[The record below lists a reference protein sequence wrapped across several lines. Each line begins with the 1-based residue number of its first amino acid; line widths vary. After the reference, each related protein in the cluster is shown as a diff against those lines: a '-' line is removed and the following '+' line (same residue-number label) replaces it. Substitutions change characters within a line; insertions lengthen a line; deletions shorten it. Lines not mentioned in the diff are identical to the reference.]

1 MEKYTELEEVNKN
14 KPLWIRDPKEVS
26 HDEYAN
32 FYKGLTND
40 WEDHLAVKHFA
51 VEGQLEFRCM
61 LFIPKRAPT
70 DLFDNNQKK
79 NNFKLYV
86 RRVFITDD
94 SQEFVPD
101 YLSFLTGVVDSQDLP
116 LNVSREMLQQSKILK
131 VIRKNIIKKAIELFE
146 ELSEDE
152 EKYNTLYNNFSKN
165 LKLGIHEDSVNKA
178 KLAKLLRYYSSNSE
192 SVTSLTDYVSRMKEN
207 QNNIYYI
214 TGESLEIVATSSFVQ
229 GVVSR
234 GLEVLFMTEPIDEYC
249 VQQLS
254 EFDGKKLVCITK
266 EGLELPENDEEKKS
280 FDEINKDYEPV
291 CSKIKELLGD
301 QIERV
306 YVSNRLV
313 DDPCCVVT
321 SQHGWSANMERIMK
335 AQALRDNST
344 MNYMIA
350 KKCLEINPLHP
361 IMKTVKQNLTEN
373 KELESMK
380 NLLHLLL
387 ETSMLS
393 SGFSLN
399 NPKSFSDRMY
409 NMVMLGLGIDL
420 DELYGKPDENS
431 LPATESCGDGSTEIC
446 AEPASES
453 CCDNSSCPTESNA
466 ESSEVS
472 AEEMEQ
478 VD

>member
-1 MEKYTELEEVNKN
+1 
-14 KPLWIRDPKEVS
+14 
-26 HDEYAN
+26 
-32 FYKGLTND
+32 
-40 WEDHLAVKHFA
+40 
-51 VEGQLEFRCM
+51 
-61 LFIPKRAPT
+61 
-70 DLFDNNQKK
+70 
-79 NNFKLYV
+79 
-86 RRVFITDD
+86 
-94 SQEFVPD
+94 
-101 YLSFLTGVVDSQDLP
+101 
-116 LNVSREMLQQSKILK
+116 
-131 VIRKNIIKKAIELFE
+131 
-146 ELSEDE
+146 
-152 EKYNTLYNNFSKN
+152 
-165 LKLGIHEDSVNKA
+165 
-178 KLAKLLRYYSSNSE
+178 
-192 SVTSLTDYVSRMKEN
+192 
-207 QNNIYYI
+207 
-214 TGESLEIVATSSFVQ
+214 
-229 GVVSR
+229 
-234 GLEVLFMTEPIDEYC
+234 MTEPIDEYC

-280 FDEINKDYEPV
+280 FDEINKEYEPV
-291 CSKIKELLGD
+291 CSKIKELLGE

-472 AEEMEQ
+472 AESTEAHTEPTEAHTEPTEAHAESTEAESSESNAESNAESTEAHAEEMEQ

>member
-1 MEKYTELEEVNKN
+1 
-14 KPLWIRDPKEVS
+14 
-26 HDEYAN
+26 
-32 FYKGLTND
+32 
-40 WEDHLAVKHFA
+40 
-51 VEGQLEFRCM
+51 
-61 LFIPKRAPT
+61 
-70 DLFDNNQKK
+70 
-79 NNFKLYV
+79 
-86 RRVFITDD
+86 
-94 SQEFVPD
+94 
-101 YLSFLTGVVDSQDLP
+101 
-116 LNVSREMLQQSKILK
+116 
-131 VIRKNIIKKAIELFE
+131 
-146 ELSEDE
+146 
-152 EKYNTLYNNFSKN
+152 
-165 LKLGIHEDSVNKA
+165 
-178 KLAKLLRYYSSNSE
+178 
-192 SVTSLTDYVSRMKEN
+192 
-207 QNNIYYI
+207 
-214 TGESLEIVATSSFVQ
+214 
-229 GVVSR
+229 
-234 GLEVLFMTEPIDEYC
+234 
-249 VQQLS
+249 
-254 EFDGKKLVCITK
+254 
-266 EGLELPENDEEKKS
+266 
-280 FDEINKDYEPV
+280 
-291 CSKIKELLGD
+291 
-301 QIERV
+301 
-306 YVSNRLV
+306 
-313 DDPCCVVT
+313 
-321 SQHGWSANMERIMK
+321 
-335 AQALRDNST
+335 

-472 AEEMEQ
+472 AESSEAHAESSEAHAESTEAHAESAESNAESNAESTEAHAEEMEQ